1 MNKNDCKECFRIA
14 CKQCDWV
21 ATDEEV
27 VLIQQEKLTECP
39 ICGWKPGAKNVEQ
52 RLNY

>member
-1 MNKNDCKECFRIA
+1 MQQKEEKCKTCFKIA

-27 VLIQQEKLTECP
+27 FLIQQQKLTSCP
-39 ICGWKPGAKNVEQ
+39 VCGWVPNSAKS
-52 RLNY
+52 